1 MKIAWIGTG
10 IMGYPMA
17 SHLIDAGYSLT
28 LFNRSIKKAMPLKD
42 KAVVST
48 SIQETIKDAD
58 IIFTMVSLPEDVNQV
73 YFNQGIIEHAKSGA
87 ICIDMTTSSPSLAQ
101 KIYHTGKS
109 KGLVCFDAPVSGG
122 DVGAKNKTL
131 TIMVGGPFESY
142 KIIQPLLEVLGKTI
156 TYVGEAGF
164 GQHMKMT
171 NQIAVANNLLGVVES
186 MSYANAVGLDQTMAL
201 HVLSGGAA
209 NSWQLTINGPL
220 MIQHD
225 FTPGFMNIHFIKDLK
240 LVLEEAKKS
249 NISLPMVEKVLNMYL
264 AHDDPSF
271 MKESTVAIYRDYIKH
286 P

>member
-17 SHLIDAGYSLT
+17 NHLIDAGYSLT
-28 LFNRSIKKAMPLKD
+28 IFNRSIEKALPLKD
-42 KAVVST
+42 KAVIST

-58 IIFTMVSLPEDVNQV
+58 IIFTMVSLPEDVNQL
-73 YFNQGIIEHAKSGA
+73 YLNQGIIDHAKTGA

-109 KGLVCFDAPVSGG
+109 KGIVCFDAPVSGG

-131 TIMVGGPFESY
+131 SIMVGGPYQSF
-142 KIIQPLLEVLGKTI
+142 IVIQPLLEILGKTI

-186 MSYANAVGLDQTMAL
+186 MSYANAVGLDQAMAL

-209 NSWQLTINGPL
+209 NSWQLTVNGPL

-249 NISLPMVEKVLNMYL
+249 NLSLPMVEKVLAMYL
-264 AHDDPSF
+264 AHEELSF

>member
-28 LFNRSIKKAMPLKD
+28 IYNRSIQKAIPLKE
-42 KAVVST
+42 KAVIST
-48 SIQETIKDAD
+48 SIKETIKDAD
-58 IIFTMVSLPEDVNQV
+58 IIFTMVSLPEDVKQV
-73 YFNQGIIEHAKSGA
+73 YFDQGILDYAKSGA
-87 ICIDMTTSSPSLAQ
+87 ICVDMTTSSPSLA
-101 KIYHTGKS
+101 KEIYNSGIS
-109 KGLVCFDAPVSGG
+109 KDLVCFDAPVSGG
-122 DVGAKNKTL
+122 DVGAKNRTL
-131 TIMVGGPFESY
+131 TIMVGGPHESFG
-142 KIIQPLLEVLGKTI
+142 IIQPILEVLGKTI

-186 MSYANAVGLDQTMAL
+186 MSYAHAVGLDQAKAI

-240 LVLEEAKKS
+240 LVLEEAKKAT
-249 NISLPMVEKVLNMYL
+249 LDCL
-264 AHDDPSF
+264 
-271 MKESTVAIYRDYIKH
+271 
-286 P
+286 